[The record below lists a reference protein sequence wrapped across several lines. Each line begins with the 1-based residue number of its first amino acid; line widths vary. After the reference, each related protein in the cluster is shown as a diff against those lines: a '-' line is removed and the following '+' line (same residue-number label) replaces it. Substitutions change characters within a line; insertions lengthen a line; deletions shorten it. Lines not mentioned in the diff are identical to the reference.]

1 MRARRYTWRRFRLC
15 LAAAAFLA
23 LMGFGVRLAEE
34 RQVGYTNDASMWVF
48 VAAGLLVYYAAI
60 IACVLRRDARRP
72 PPHADPPRGPTD
84 ISD

>member
-15 LAAAAFLA
+15 LAAAVFLA
-23 LMGFGVRLAEE
+23 LMGLGVRIAEE

-48 VAAGLLVYYAAI
+48 VAAGLFVYYAAI
-60 IACVLRRDARRP
+60 VAYVLRRDARGPAGRT
-72 PPHADPPRGPTD
+72 DPPRGAPD

>member
-1 MRARRYTWRRFRLC
+1 MEPMRTRRYTWRRFRLC
-15 LAAAAFLA
+15 LAAAVFLA

-60 IACVLRRDARRP
+60 VAYVLRRDARR
-72 PPHADPPRGPTD
+72 AASNAEKGGRAC
-84 ISD
+84 